1 MTFDNKGQ
9 QQVVW
14 NDYYQY
20 VPIKIFYLTN
30 EVFIYPL
37 NKKLKAL
44 WFFMWFYFWNVYHRS
59 LQKHVLQ
66 INSYDNVINSL
77 GEAF

>member
-1 MTFDNKGQ
+1 MTFDIKGQ

-44 WFFMWFYFWNVYHRS
+44 WFFKWFYFWNAYHRP

-66 INSYDNVINSL
+66 INCYDNVINSL